1 MPLSDQDFIEQFE
14 QQTLPTEYF
23 NHVGHLRLAW
33 LYLQQYELNAA
44 INKTTTGIQA
54 YANHLGVKDKFHHT
68 ITEALVHIIHHRTLA
83 IVDSNFSDFLLANQ
97 DLVNNAK
104 DVLGQYYSASVLFSA
119 EAKKLF
125 VEPDKLAFNNR
136 QSEIS

>member
-1 MPLSDQDFIEQFE
+1 MSLSDQDFIEQFE
-14 QQTLPTEYF
+14 QLTLPAEYF

-33 LYLQQYELNAA
+33 LYLQQYELTDA

-54 YANHLGVKDKFHHT
+54 YANHLGAKDKFHHT
-68 ITEALVHIIHHRTLA
+68 ITEALIHIIYHRT
-83 IVDSNFSDFLLANQ
+83 ITIIDSSFSDFLLVNQ

-104 DVLGQYYSASVLFSA
+104 DVLCQYYSASVLFST

-125 VEPDKLAFNNR
+125 VEPDRLAFSNK
-136 QSEIS
+136 QSAIS